1 MTLPCNG
8 GNDSLFNKWCLKK
21 EKKMKEKINGVW
33 LSQMK
38 KKNLTP
44 TLHNTQKLIPNALQN

>member
-1 MTLPCNG
+1 MGEMIASLING
-8 GNDSLFNKWCLKK
+8 AWKK
-21 EKKMKEKINGVW
+21 KKKMKEKINGVW